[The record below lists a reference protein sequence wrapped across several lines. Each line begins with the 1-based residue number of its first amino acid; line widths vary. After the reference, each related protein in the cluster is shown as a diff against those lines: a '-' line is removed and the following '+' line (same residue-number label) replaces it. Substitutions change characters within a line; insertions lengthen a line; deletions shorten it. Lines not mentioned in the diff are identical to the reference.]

1 MQTLLI
7 LLAPILF
14 AASIYMFLGRI
25 ITATGRVSS
34 SMIRPARLTKVFVG
48 DDIICFLVQAI
59 GGAML
64 ANAKSQKATALGQKF
79 ILFGLFLQIVVFV
92 FFTVVAAV
100 FHRRVKWEGMAIN
113 AISDF
118 AWETYLNMLYIVSVI
133 ITLRN
138 LFRVIEFA
146 IGSKLRLTLLLAIC

>member
-48 DDIICFLVQAI
+48 GDIICFLVQAI

-100 FHRRVKWEGMAIN
+100 FHRRVKREGMAIN

>member
-1 MQTLLI
+1 
-7 LLAPILF
+7 
-14 AASIYMFLGRI
+14 
-25 ITATGRVSS
+25 
-34 SMIRPARLTKVFVG
+34 
-48 DDIICFLVQAI
+48 
-59 GGAML
+59 
-64 ANAKSQKATALGQKF
+64 
-79 ILFGLFLQIVVFV
+79 
-92 FFTVVAAV
+92 
-100 FHRRVKWEGMAIN
+100 VKREGMAIN